1 MTGRHI
7 LTGAGILTGL
17 LLTGSMA
24 AQQPTFKAGV
34 ELVTVPVTVTSLDR
48 NTYIPGLAPAD
59 FRLSENGD
67 RQEVTVVTRE
77 RVRVSVSMVIDS
89 SASMAIGNRRY
100 LATEAA
106 QQLVAALD
114 PEDEVSIIFVAKTIE
129 QKLPWTRVKEIK
141 ELNFGGWNPIGGAP
155 LNDGIR
161 AALTLIESANNPRHA
176 VILMTPGIESSSRTS
191 VTQLVKT
198 RSQSEAAI
206 YGFGLGSFRAADQ
219 AAETPK
225 PMRLPANPGSAD
237 LRRVD
242 ELSPGSIKPQTSAL
256 GEIDYLDTLV
266 GDSGGTVTRLMSL
279 PEATMAAKNVAA
291 DLGNQYLVGYTPK
304 KALDG
309 KYRKLKIEVNRRG
322 LYVRHRGG
330 YLAMPNAPAA
340 PQ

>member
-1 MTGRHI
+1 LSGWHI
-7 LTGAGILTGL
+7 LSGACCLSGL
-17 LLTGSMA
+17 VIAIASPH

-34 ELVTVPVTVTSLDR
+34 ELVTVPVTVTSLDH

-59 FRLSENGD
+59 FRLTENGD

-77 RVRVSVSMVIDS
+77 RVPVSVSMVIDS
-89 SASMAIGNRRY
+89 SANMAISNRRY
-100 LATEAA
+100 LAIEAA
-106 QQLVAALD
+106 QQVVAALQ

-129 QKLPWTRVKEIK
+129 QKLPWTRVKAIK
-141 ELNFGGWNPIGGAP
+141 ELNFDGWNPIGGAP

-161 AALTLIESANNPRHA
+161 AALTLIETANNQRHA

-198 RSQSEAAI
+198 REQSEAAI

-219 AAETPK
+219 ASENPRV
-225 PMRLPANPGSAD
+225 MRLNPNPGSAE
-237 LRRVD
+237 LRKVD
-242 ELSPGSIKPQTSAL
+242 ELSPGSMKPQTSAL
-256 GEIDYLDTLV
+256 AEIDPLETLV

-279 PEATMAAKNVAA
+279 PEASMAARNVAA

-304 KALDG
+304 KSLDG
-309 KYRKLKIEVNRRG
+309 KYRRLKVEVNRKG

-330 YLAMPNAPAA
+330 YLALPLLP
-340 PQ
+340 